1 MRRTVIPI
9 VSLVVLVAAG
19 LIYWRYSRSSGSAAG
34 GPGGGGG
41 GGGPPGGMQLPV
53 EAMTV
58 AAEPLGRGVSTV
70 GTLRAD
76 EAITV
81 RPEVAG
87 RIIKIHFD
95 EGQRVEAGAPL
106 FSLDSSVA
114 RASLREAQAT
124 LENARRSS
132 TRAVELSKGS
142 LISRSELENTEAQLA
157 VSEARVASAKAQ
169 LQKMTLVAPFGGVVG
184 LREVSVGAY
193 VNIGQV
199 LVNLVRLDPIE
210 VDFSLPE
217 GQLASAKVGQNVE
230 ITVDALAGETFTGQ
244 LKAIEPLIDVNTRS
258 AKLRAQVPNPDYK
271 LHPGLF
277 ARVNLGTGSNATAM
291 LVPEQ
296 ALLQQGDVRFV
307 YRIVDGKAAR
317 AEVKTGQRLPG
328 KVEIVDG
335 LKPGDQVITAGQ
347 GKPMMHEGMPVMV
360 LPPSGGGAPGQAP
373 AAGKPGA
380 GKSEAGKPADKPA
393 EPGKAVEAG
402 KPVDPKETAAGKPT
416 EGQPAG
422 RETRKD

>member
-19 LIYWRYSRSSGSAAG
+19 FLYWRYSRSGQSSAG
-34 GPGGGGG
+34 GPGGG

-76 EAITV
+76 EAVTV

-87 RIIKIHFD
+87 RIVKIHFE

-124 LENARRSS
+124 LENARRAS
-132 TRAVELSKGS
+132 TRAVELAKGS

-157 VSEARVASAKAQ
+157 VSEARVASARAQ

-199 LVNLVRLDPIE
+199 LVNLVRLDPME

-217 GQLASAKVGQNVE
+217 SQLSSAKVGQPVS
-230 ITVDALAGETFTGQ
+230 ITVDALAGETFTGE

-258 AKLRAQVPNPDYK
+258 AKLRAQVANADYK

-277 ARVNLGTGSNATAM
+277 ARVNLGTGSNATAL

-296 ALLQQGDVRFV
+296 ALLQQGETRFV

-317 AEVKTGQRLPG
+317 TEVKTGQRLPG
-328 KVEIVDG
+328 KLEIVEG

-347 GKPMMHEGMPVMV
+347 GKPMMHDGMPVMV

-380 GKSEAGKPADKPA
+380 GKPDAGKAAEKPA
-393 EPGKAVEAG
+393 EAG
-402 KPVDPKETAAGKPT
+402 KPVDAKATSAGKPA
-416 EGQPAG
+416 EGQAPAS
-422 RETRKD
+422 EPRKD